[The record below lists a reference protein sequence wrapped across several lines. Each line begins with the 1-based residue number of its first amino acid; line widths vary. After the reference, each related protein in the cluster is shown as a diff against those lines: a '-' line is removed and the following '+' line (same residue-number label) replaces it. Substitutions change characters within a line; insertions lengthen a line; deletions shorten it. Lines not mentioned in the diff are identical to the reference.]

1 MASDRAKEVAARQ
14 KQEAKALKEAKKHS
28 DDPKDWGTV
37 KQLRET
43 IKMTVKTSPSS
54 KWWLL
59 AALLGPIIVFVVIGL
74 IMGNLS
80 SIIYFSILG
89 VLLGMTT
96 SMVVLLQ
103 LSRSAMFKKY
113 DGQPGAAQVALDLLD
128 KKKWTV
134 TPAIAVTRQQDC
146 VHRVV
151 GPVGIVL
158 VGDGDE
164 QRVKGLLATERKRHE
179 QVAYDVPVNTLSV
192 GNGAGQIPLRKA
204 TGAVKRLPKSL
215 SKAALGQLDSRI
227 KALENVRGR
236 VPLPKGP
243 MPNLKG
249 VHKAMRGH

>member
-14 KQEAKALKEAKKHS
+14 KAEAKALKEAKKNS
-28 DDPKDWGTV
+28 DDPKDWGMV

-43 IKMTVKTSPSS
+43 VKMTIKTSPSS
-54 KWWLL
+54 KWWLI
-59 AALLGPIIVFVVIGL
+59 AALLGPIVIFVAIGL
-74 IMGNLS
+74 IMGPLL
-80 SIIYFSILG
+80 SIIYFTVLG
-89 VLLGMTT
+89 ILLGITAAMGA
-96 SMVVLLQ
+96 LLK
-103 LSRSAMFKKY
+103 LSRDAMFKKY
-113 DGQPGAAQVALDLLD
+113 DGQPGAAQVALDMLD

-134 TPAIAVTRQQDC
+134 TPAIAVTRQQDS

-151 GPVGIVL
+151 GPAGIVL

-179 QVAYDVPVNTLSV
+179 QVAYDVPVNILSV

-204 TGAVKRLPKSL
+204 NGAVKRLPKKL
-215 SKAALGQLDSRI
+215 SKAARGQLDSRI

-243 MPNLKG
+243 LPNLKG